1 MILFLITFIASQIYF
16 SKSSL
21 LDNISLMKL
30 LSISFSSILIAIG
43 LTVTL
48 SLNYGVVVIIVTIAA
63 SALNQKFRN
72 NFIRKLH

>member
-30 LSISFSSILIAIG
+30 ILISFSSILVAIG
-43 LTVTL
+43 LTVAL
-48 SLNYGVVVIIVTIAA
+48 SLTYGVVVTIVTIAA
-63 SALNQKFRN
+63 SALNQKFRS
-72 NFIRKLH
+72 NFIRKVH